1 MNKDER
7 IAERY
12 LKSLNIGEVAY
23 EPDGKIPPD
32 FLVNGCI
39 AVEVRRLNQHYEA
52 DGKLRSGHKSRRA
65 WGKEW
70 NFRMRYAPKKIFP
83 PVGRCAPTVGQ

>member
-39 AVEVRRLNQHYEA
+39 AVEVRRLSEFA
-52 DGKLRSGHKSRRA
+52 S
-65 WGKEW
+65 
-70 NFRMRYAPKKIFP
+70 
-83 PVGRCAPTVGQ
+83 VGQGLESVCPIT